1 MNKIRDIMDVEVLGE
16 NKFHSLEEICEFEKK
31 YDISLSDDYKQ
42 FVLQYGSGYI
52 KDGYCYKPIEKSP
65 LTPEDGYDSTDY
77 FYGSDIIENI
87 EEYQDELE
95 GMLLPIAD
103 ANGGDY
109 ICIGIKGKYK
119 EKVYY
124 WFHEGS
130 DEMEESLFLI
140 AETFTDF
147 ISSFEKHEEQMD
159 ISLDD
164 IEIFLDEDL
173 LND

>member
-1 MNKIRDIMDVEVLGE
+1 MEKTGDIMDTEVLGE
-16 NKFHSLEEICEFEKK
+16 SKFHSMEEISEFEKK
-31 YDISLSDDYKQ
+31 YDISLPNDYKQ

-52 KDGYCYKPIEKSP
+52 KDGYCYRPIEKSP

-77 FYGSDIIENI
+77 FYGSDIAENI
-87 EEYQDELE
+87 EEYQNELE

-119 EKVYY
+119 EQVYY

-130 DEMEESLFLI
+130 DEMEENLSLI
-140 AETFTDF
+140 AKTFTEF

-164 IEIFLDEDL
+164 IEMILDDDL
-173 LND
+173 LYD